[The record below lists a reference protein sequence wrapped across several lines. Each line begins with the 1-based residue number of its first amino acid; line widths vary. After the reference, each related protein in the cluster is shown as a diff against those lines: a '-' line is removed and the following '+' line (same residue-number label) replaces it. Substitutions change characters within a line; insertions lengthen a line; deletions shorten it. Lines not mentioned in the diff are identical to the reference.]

1 MIDTIET
8 PMTDSTTFRDR
19 KKLAGM
25 RQIQS
30 AALDLFEAR
39 GFDAVTVEEIA
50 AVAGVSAPTVYRQ
63 FGTKEQLVL
72 WDEYDPSLF
81 AAIRDRLAVEPPMA
95 AVRHGLVGTLDKIY
109 AEDAGRIL
117 RRSRLIGTDPGLKA
131 ASAAGT
137 AKMREQLGPYADGL
151 AVYRQLVQ
159 RLEILAAVLIA
170 IFHASAE
177 EWLRTGGKFSLR
189 SIFDEVFERL
199 PQLTAS

>member
-1 MIDTIET
+1 MIDTIEIPAT
-8 PMTDSTTFRDR
+8 ITTTFRDR

-25 RQIQS
+25 RHIQS

-39 GFDAVTVEEIA
+39 GFDAVTVEEVA
-50 AVAGVSAPTVYRQ
+50 AAAGVSAPTVYRQ

-72 WDEYDPSLF
+72 WDEYDPALF

-95 AVRHGLVGTLDKIY
+95 AVRHGLVGTLDEIY

-131 ASAAGT
+131 ASAAGV
-137 AKMREQLGPYADGL
+137 AKMREQLVPLLMDSPFIGGAFN
-151 AVYRQLVQ
+151 A
-159 RLEILAAVLIA
+159 EILAALLIA
-170 IFHASAE
+170 IFEASAE
-177 EWLRTGGKFSLR
+177 EWLRTEGKFSLR

>member
-1 MIDTIET
+1 M
-8 PMTDSTTFRDR
+8 PMAISPTFRDR

-50 AVAGVSAPTVYRQ
+50 AAAGVSAPTVYRQ

-72 WDEYDPSLF
+72 WDEYDPALF
-81 AAIRDRLAVEPPMA
+81 AAIRERLAIEPPMA

-109 AEDAGRIL
+109 TEDAGRIL
-117 RRSRLIGTDPGLKA
+117 RRSRLISTDPGLKA
-131 ASAAGT
+131 ASAAGV
-137 AKMREQLGPYADGL
+137 AKMREE
-151 AVYRQLVQ
+151 LVPM
-159 RLEILAAVLIA
+159 LMASPFIGSPFNAEILAAILIA
-170 IFHASAE
+170 IFEASAE